1 MISYIIIDIKTP
13 WRRINTEIN
22 KDNVKKYSIN
32 IGDNHGCNT
41 ILKLD
46 NDENEKEG
54 IMYE

>member
-13 WRRINTEIN
+13 WRRINTERN
-22 KDNVKKYSIN
+22 KDNVNKYSIN